1 MSNTRII
8 EIPATMQTGKG
19 KNHAIRKLRVAAYC
33 RVSTEEEEQQSSFET
48 QKLYYTEKITS
59 TPEWEIAG
67 IYADDGISG
76 VHTKKRDGFNQM
88 MPKLPPIFSRPVIT
102 LSVSVSAAPKPS
114 PPPSCIWARP
124 SRPCRQKMCWAAR
137 ISPTLPPPP
146 PRWSARRVCRSSKST
161 RPRSSVKR

>member
-88 MPKLPPIFSRPVIT
+88 IWYDWEHSLPFQDFGDSTQCFLLRIRLSCSHPAVKALLADWRIHRTAFENGRITSSDYLEWMLQWPPT
-102 LSVSVSAAPKPS
+102 LSAPDD
-114 PPPSCIWARP
+114 
-124 SRPCRQKMCWAAR
+124 
-137 ISPTLPPPP
+137 
-146 PRWSARRVCRSSKST
+146 
-161 RPRSSVKR
+161 

>member
-88 MPKLPPIFSRPVIT
+88 IQDCKKRKIDLILTKSIT
-102 LSVSVSAAPKPS
+102 AML
-114 PPPSCIWARP
+114 R
-124 SRPCRQKMCWAAR
+124 
-137 ISPTLPPPP
+137 
-146 PRWSARRVCRSSKST
+146 
-161 RPRSSVKR
+161 

>member
-59 TPEWEIAG
+59 TPEWG
-67 IYADDGISG
+67 DCR
-76 VHTKKRDGFNQM
+76 HLRRRWHFRCNTKKRDGFNQM
-88 MPKLPPIFSRPVIT
+88 IQDCK
-102 LSVSVSAAPKPS
+102 
-114 PPPSCIWARP
+114 
-124 SRPCRQKMCWAAR
+124 
-137 ISPTLPPPP
+137 
-146 PRWSARRVCRSSKST
+146 
-161 RPRSSVKR
+161 KRKIDLIPY

>member
-88 MPKLPPIFSRPVIT
+88 LT
-102 LSVSVSAAPKPS
+102 
-114 PPPSCIWARP
+114 
-124 SRPCRQKMCWAAR
+124 AR
-137 ISPTLPPPP
+137 IIEKII
-146 PRWSARRVCRSSKST
+146 VKSRQDLEIIFIGGYT
-161 RPRSSVKR
+161 QQISLQ